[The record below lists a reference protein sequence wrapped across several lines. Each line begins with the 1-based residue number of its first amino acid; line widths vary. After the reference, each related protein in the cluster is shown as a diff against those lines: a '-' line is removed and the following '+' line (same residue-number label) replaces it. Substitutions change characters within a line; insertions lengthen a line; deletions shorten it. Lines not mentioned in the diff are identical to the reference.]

1 MSGLIENSK
10 KTGHDY
16 DFFDNECGWDVWQK
30 GDQFYAG
37 LRIRGNVRNR
47 KIFSSEQAAVDYI
60 RSKTK
65 G

>member
-1 MSGLIENSK
+1 MSELIENSM

-16 DFFDNECGWDVWQK
+16 DFFDNERVWQK
-30 GDQFYAG
+30 GDRFYAG

-60 RSKTK
+60 LSKTK